1 MKRLFC
7 TLLALLPLGIKA
19 QNIPLIVE
27 RDSVT
32 TVYERITDKPKEVK
46 SHINLEFVSSA
57 NAYFT
62 ENHYDEFS
70 FKTNRVRLEIL
81 GQLNDQLSYH
91 FRQSFNR
98 YHNPNAVDNL
108 PSSIEYA
115 YMKWKKD
122 KFEIIGGKQFVA
134 LSGYEGYVNGI
145 KVREFSEFNNN
156 IEIFQTG
163 LTGVYYF
170 SPTQFVILQAANLRA
185 GQDADVLKYGLPL
198 GFKPAK
204 APILTTVNWHG
215 MFADK
220 AIYLMYS
227 ASVGQVAE
235 GKNIYYLTCGNVYE
249 KGPILAYLDVLYSR
263 SAVDIQQRITSLQG
277 NVLLGPGMTAQ
288 NTEYLT
294 FIANFDY
301 QFNPKLNAYI
311 KGAYERAGVYE
322 ANGVFAEGHYMT
334 SWNAQACLEW
344 FPFTV
349 DKGFKVFAH
358 YVYKGH
364 KLAENASALNGV
376 MPHTQRASIGVQ
388 YIIPVL

>member
-156 IEIFQTG
+156 VAVYQAGLMGVMDFNEDQQLIFQVVNNRSGSDSDLYVYGRPDGVEQSKTPLLATLNWNG
-163 LTGVYYF
+163 LF
-170 SPTQFVILQAANLRA
+170 LD
-185 GQDADVLKYGLPL
+185 DALH
-198 GFKPAK
+198 FR
-204 APILTTVNWHG
+204 
-215 MFADK
+215 
-220 AIYLMYS
+220 YS
-227 ASVGQVAE
+227 ASAGQLAK
-235 GKNIYYLTCGNVYE
+235 GKNIYYLTCGNIYE
-249 KGPILAYLDVLYSR
+249 KEPYIAYIDVMYSR
-263 SAVDIQQRITSLQG
+263 EGIDSQQRITSLQG
-277 NVLLGPGMTAQ
+277 AGMSPVTAQ
-288 NTEYLT
+288 NTQYLS

-301 QFNPKLNAYI
+301 QFSPKWNAFV
-311 KGAYERAGVYE
+311 KGAYETAGVYE
-322 ANGVFAEGHYMT
+322 ANGIFQKGRFMT
-334 SWNAQACLEW
+334 GWQAQACLEW
-344 FPFTV
+344 YPFTEAN
-349 DKGFKVFAH
+349 GLKVFAH
-358 YVYKGH
+358 YLYKGYNLT
-364 KLAENASALNGV
+364 KNAEVMMAS
-376 MPHTQRASIGVQ
+376 MPHTQRISLGMV
-388 YIIPVL
+388 YVIPVL